1 MMTVTITHKSV
12 AQSVAQHFEK
22 MDEGFLHSFMQHF
35 QQHFESVTQHF
46 FMTLKVDI
54 HIIYNVCPIL
64 GSYKSVA
71 QHSQW
76 KDTRNM
82 YSLFQS
88 VAQHFESVAQHF
100 FMTLKVDIHIIYN
113 VCPILGTYK
122 SVAQHSRRKDTRIM
136 YPLFQSGFN
145 NFNPNRR
152 RTLTDRPARHVFFL
166 F

>member
-1 MMTVTITHKSV
+1 MMTVAITHKSV

-22 MDEGFLHSFMQHF
+22 MDERFLHSFMQHF
-35 QQHFESVTQHF
+35 QQHFESVT
-46 FMTLKVDI
+46 
-54 HIIYNVCPIL
+54 
-64 GSYKSVA
+64 
-71 QHSQW
+71 
-76 KDTRNM
+76 
-82 YSLFQS
+82 
-88 VAQHFESVAQHF
+88 QHF